1 MYVIIEL
8 KLHGLLQYRNWIDE
22 DQLNPISTTVTTR
35 QEPSWLLDKFH
46 CDQMGDIIE
55 PVMQL
60 TRPWSLG
67 NGEDLRLLRVNA
79 HKFEAG
85 TLMRF

>member
-1 MYVIIEL
+1 
-8 KLHGLLQYRNWIDE
+8 
-22 DQLNPISTTVTTR
+22 
-35 QEPSWLLDKFH
+35 
-46 CDQMGDIIE
+46 MGDIIE